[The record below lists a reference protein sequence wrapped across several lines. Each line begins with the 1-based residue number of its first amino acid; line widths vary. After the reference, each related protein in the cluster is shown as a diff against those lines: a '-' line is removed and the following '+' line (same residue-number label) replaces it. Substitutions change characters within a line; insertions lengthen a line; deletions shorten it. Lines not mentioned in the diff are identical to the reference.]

1 MHLESL
7 NCYRGS
13 TSLRKE
19 ERPFLS
25 GDGEESFSTTFSH
38 PTGQILIRVL
48 FSASGASSSSAPG
61 TMQGCS
67 FLPWDTG
74 CWLWWSPCWCL
85 CCSEQR
91 CSPNRSVLGSFSSP
105 TVASL
110 ALACQPHNA
119 WWPYAE
125 WEGKDCSGLKWP
137 GWRGSENIHWAGAR
151 KFHLVQFDGWKA
163 DHLISV

>member
-1 MHLESL
+1 MCLESL

-38 PTGQILIRVL
+38 PAGQILIRVL
-48 FSASGASSSSAPG
+48 FSAAGASSSSAPG

-74 CWLWWSPCWCL
+74 CWLWWSPCRCL

-91 CSPNRSVLGSFSSP
+91 CSPNRSCWIPFPLLQWHHWLWH
-105 TVASL
+105 ASL
-110 ALACQPHNA
+110 TMRGGLTQNGRGRTAVGWNGLA
-119 WWPYAE
+119 
-125 WEGKDCSGLKWP
+125 G
-137 GWRGSENIHWAGAR
+137 GAQKTSTKQVPASSTLFSLMVER
-151 KFHLVQFDGWKA
+151 LTT
-163 DHLISV
+163 S